1 MKKRDAARLLERR
14 LKTIGLPPAGVEF
27 EWERTL
33 NALKRRG
40 DIPQTVNWKVPGKLL
55 SVAKGVADLER
66 PS

>member
-14 LKTIGLPPAGVEF
+14 LETIGLPPMGVAF

-55 SVAKGVADLER
+55 SAERGVADLGR
-66 PS
+66 SP